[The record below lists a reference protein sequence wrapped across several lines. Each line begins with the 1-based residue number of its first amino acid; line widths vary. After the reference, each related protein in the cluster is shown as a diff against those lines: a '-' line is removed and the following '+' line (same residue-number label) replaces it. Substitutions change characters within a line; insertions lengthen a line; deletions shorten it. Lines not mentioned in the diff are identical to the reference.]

1 MKTENINEIRKAGAE
16 QFNSLRK
23 SVTVQQINQILGDI
37 GWPARMT
44 IQIGSHLSGLYYAR
58 AISEDQVISPEATT
72 EIGYRVLNTSLV
84 EGTNFKDLDPESS
97 NVQQNSF
104 ELAEYISAQAFLLAA
119 VLNQT
124 AILHLENMPAE
135 DRSPEVRASVLFDSL
150 KQNNDWVP
158 RMPKNREIPLIF
170 SADGFFNRIV
180 MPNGRRELIT
190 QN

>member
-1 MKTENINEIRKAGAE
+1 MKAENIQKIRDEGAE

-23 SVTVQQINQILGDI
+23 SVTVQEINQILGDI

-84 EGTNFKDLDPESS
+84 EGTNFKDLDTESP
-97 NVQQNSF
+97 NVQQNAF
-104 ELAEYISAQAFLLAA
+104 ELAEYISAETFLLAA
-119 VLNQT
+119 VLNQ
-124 AILHLENMPAE
+124 AVIPQLENIPE
-135 DRSPEVRASVLFDSL
+135 NLTPEVRSSLLFDSL

-158 RMPKNREIPLIF
+158 RLPKDRTVPLIF

-180 MPNGRRELIT
+180 MPNGQRALIT
-190 QN
+190 QS

>member
-1 MKTENINEIRKAGAE
+1 MKIENIQKIRNEGGKK
-16 QFNSLRK
+16 FNTLRE
-23 SVTVQQINQILGDI
+23 STTVDQINQVLSDI

-58 AISEDQVISPEATT
+58 AITEDQVISPEATT

-84 EGTNFKDLDPESS
+84 EGTNFKDLDPESP
-97 NVQQNSF
+97 NVQQNAF
-104 ELAEYISAQAFLLAA
+104 ELAEYISAQTFLLAA

-124 AILHLENMPAE
+124 AILQLENIPE
-135 DRSPEVRASVLFDSL
+135 DRTPEVRASILFDSL

-158 RMPKNREIPLIF
+158 RMPKSREIPLIF